1 MSRNLAPPVRE
12 IAGSQNLVI
21 SGRCS
26 DSLER
31 ELYIRV
37 TKEFGWPWQE
47 RQIVQE
53 VLAQITPPLCIAW
66 IELEIVQQLAAQIQ
80 RS

>member
-1 MSRNLAPPVRE
+1 MSRDLAPPARE
-12 IAGSQNLVI
+12 IAWTHYLVI

-53 VLAQITPPLCIAW
+53 VLSQIESEQMA
-66 IELEIVQQLAAQIQ
+66 EAVK
-80 RS
+80 RDFRV